1 MPGGSEGLYFVS
13 AFGGLLAPHWR
24 EDARGTLVGLT
35 LAHDRRHVAR
45 AVLEGI
51 AFQASGPLH
60 VAVTRG
66 RHATCAVLEAIA
78 FQARGRNGH
87 GTWDMGRGTWTWT
100 WNMGTWTWTWT

>member
-1 MPGGSEGLYFVS
+1 VPGGSEGLYFVS

-51 AFQASGPLH
+51 AFQASG
-60 VAVTRG
+60 VTDMP
-66 RHATCAVLEAIA
+66 
-78 FQARGRNGH
+78 
-87 GTWDMGRGTWTWT
+87 WDMGHGAWTWKTWTWKI
-100 WNMGTWTWTWT
+100 WNTYY